1 MRATFSDKICA
12 NICRSNTTTFK
23 VVGNHVKVSKSFVEL
38 QLPQTTVLV
47 IPKLQTHTNFEEIV
61 AELPTLFLLRSPSHT
76 VTYQKVIYFELLIK

>member
-1 MRATFSDKICA
+1 M
-12 NICRSNTTTFK
+12 
-23 VVGNHVKVSKSFVEL
+23 VNHLKVSKSVVEL

-76 VTYQKVIYFELLIK
+76 VTYQKVI